1 MTNKLTSFG
10 RFFLVILS
18 LSVSIALWVCFVYF
32 VALDNSS
39 FNGEQITRF
48 GLKVEILL
56 LLNITFLILLFSK
69 RVILTILLSIII
81 YSLFIFATLEKIK
94 FFNNPLLPLDFK
106 YINQLFLILPA
117 FKIYFYIFLGVIISI
132 LAIIIIFRRLE
143 PKIHF
148 LSGLNKFKQLIVF
161 SIIFVV
167 GIKISGLYQDLV
179 ITLAKNER
187 GRAHLVYTSERD
199 GLFTTFARNIL
210 HVSANKSPPGYSLN
224 KINNIYNNKI
234 KNQLDV
240 STKHDEKINLVIYLI
255 ESFIDPQDFGI
266 NSTQDPIP
274 FFHHLQKHHESGY
287 AYSPVIGG
295 RSANAEFEI
304 LTGFSKHFFDP
315 ASIPFIDLP
324 IRKIPSIA
332 NELKS
337 VGYFTKVIQASS
349 LDFFNYKSMY
359 NMLGFSEIISLY
371 NKKDVPLDIAG
382 RNPSDLAIVD
392 ELIETAEKHQRFFLY
407 AFPNSTHGLWNYDAY
422 DNSELDI
429 ILTEPLSNTDGE
441 KDLKTYLNSLRTA
454 DLAIK
459 KLITYFEKQNR
470 KTVVLIIGDH
480 QPGMPEI
487 IEQYMF
493 NQFPNRFKQGGRR
506 QLKKQ
511 FNKFHKENLLESYE
525 IMHRVPYVIWTNFE
539 TDIIDNKNR
548 GMNEIASRTFQIINH
563 PYQSTFYTFL
573 EKFIQKTRYTDI
585 LKYVFL
591 DEENL
596 SPEKIDWLQSYEQL
610 QYDILLGQN
619 HLKELSQ

>member
-1 MTNKLTSFG
+1 
-10 RFFLVILS
+10 
-18 LSVSIALWVCFVYF
+18 
-32 VALDNSS
+32 
-39 FNGEQITRF
+39 
-48 GLKVEILL
+48 
-56 LLNITFLILLFSK
+56 
-69 RVILTILLSIII
+69 
-81 YSLFIFATLEKIK
+81 
-94 FFNNPLLPLDFK
+94 
-106 YINQLFLILPA
+106 
-117 FKIYFYIFLGVIISI
+117 
-132 LAIIIIFRRLE
+132 
-143 PKIHF
+143 
-148 LSGLNKFKQLIVF
+148 
-161 SIIFVV
+161 
-167 GIKISGLYQDLV
+167 
-179 ITLAKNER
+179 
-187 GRAHLVYTSERD
+187 
-199 GLFTTFARNIL
+199 
-210 HVSANKSPPGYSLN
+210 
-224 KINNIYNNKI
+224 
-234 KNQLDV
+234 
-240 STKHDEKINLVIYLI
+240 
-255 ESFIDPQDFGI
+255 
-266 NSTQDPIP
+266 
-274 FFHHLQKHHESGY
+274 
-287 AYSPVIGG
+287 
-295 RSANAEFEI
+295 
-304 LTGFSKHFFDP
+304 
-315 ASIPFIDLP
+315 
-324 IRKIPSIA
+324 
-332 NELKS
+332 
-337 VGYFTKVIQASS
+337 
-349 LDFFNYKSMY
+349 MY

-392 ELIETAEKHQRFFLY
+392 ELIESAEKHQRFFLY

-548 GMNEIASRTFQIINH
+548 GMNEIASRIFQIINH